1 MLFQQVLNFSY
12 KISNKHT
19 LTLEPG
25 IEEYSRLNRIN
36 NPISIII
43 FELKILILNQIEI
56 LGKNHI
62 KTLHNKKTY
71 IIFPIESVTLSG
83 IFPNKC
89 AEVFVGKHVVV
100 VEVINVENVTN
111 EVKFNCQVTVQ
122 TAEGVE
128 LLLDHCHTLL

>member
-12 KISNKHT
+12 RIRNKDT

-56 LGKNHI
+56 LWKNHI
-62 KTLHNKKTY
+62 KTLHKKKTY
-71 IIFPIESVTLSG
+71 IIFPVESVTLSG
-83 IFPNKC
+83 IFSYKC

-100 VEVINVENVTN
+100 VEVIDVENVADK
-111 EVKFNCQVTVQ
+111 VKFDCQVTVQ
-122 TAEGVE
+122 ATERIE
-128 LLLDHCHTLL
+128 LLLDDCHTLV

>member
-1 MLFQQVLNFSY
+1 MLFQQVLNLSY

-71 IIFPIESVTLSG
+71 IIFPVESVTLSG
-83 IFPNKC
+83 IFTYKC

-122 TAEGVE
+122 TAERVE